1 MLAEKR
7 ESLRMSEKKRGRPR
21 NTEVEVWEKKYYR
34 LSDARD
40 NQAIRKV
47 LEERMF
53 KAFEE
58 VHRLAFEEE
67 LGWFEINPVKKQIGA
82 ILDSL

>member
-1 MLAEKR
+1 
-7 ESLRMSEKKRGRPR
+7 MSEKKRGRPR
-21 NTEVEVWEKKYYR
+21 KVEVEVWERKYYR
-34 LSDARD
+34 LSEARD

-53 KAFEE
+53 KGFEE
-58 VHRLAFEEE
+58 VHIMAFDRP
-67 LGWFEINPVKKQIGA
+67 LGWFEINPVKKQIGD

>member
-1 MLAEKR
+1 MA
-7 ESLRMSEKKRGRPR
+7 EKKRGRPR
-21 NTEVEVWEKKYYR
+21 KVEVEVWERKYYR

-53 KAFEE
+53 KGFEE
-58 VHRLAFEEE
+58 VHIMAFDRP